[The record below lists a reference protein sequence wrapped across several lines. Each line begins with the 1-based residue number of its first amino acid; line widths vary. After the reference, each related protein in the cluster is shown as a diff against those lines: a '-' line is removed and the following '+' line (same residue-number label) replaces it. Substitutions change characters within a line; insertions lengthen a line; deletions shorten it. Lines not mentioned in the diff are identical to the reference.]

1 MHKKIIIIF
10 LNIIMVG
17 MLRAQPN
24 EAVLVDR
31 YGAIRAD
38 MVRDVCALIGVN
50 DTALLNKIGNES
62 LKSFKDNIK
71 NDTIRNIVNKAK
83 TLSGTDLDKYIE
95 SIRTTRRDLLY
106 AFSSYFPDKEIE
118 AGKVFEK
125 YFERIDVVTN
135 EFRPTEQPINEE
147 INTSSVQLLTSNKA
161 KQTKASTIKGINFI
175 NVLLWII
182 AALAIFAIV
191 YASIKRHRKKIV
203 PYKNKKDLNDSKLLN
218 NSLKKQQDFL
228 TISDTH
234 KETEQIRTD
243 IETNIQSD
251 GADIT
256 DEESND
262 VKVEIGGNSSAVDA
276 DKWIVVGASVQ
287 GNGHIDMEI
296 PCQDSHA
303 YEYLSDGWGIAI
315 VSDGAGSAK
324 LSHKGSTAIVSRT
337 MFHFKNLIAQKEW
350 ITKNIL
356 PSDGEWMRESYRVL
370 KQVYREIS
378 ALSQHLDCAPKDLSA
393 TVIVVIHSPQG
404 LLVVHVGDGRA
415 GYMDVNGSWHSL
427 ITPHKGEEANQT
439 IFMMSD
445 FWNIP
450 FYEMS
455 GVMVPE
461 SLVIQQPVSAFTLM
475 SDGCESTSWL
485 CNQYNEDTGKY
496 FDPNVPYAKFFN
508 DLLETLQSFHEDSI
522 PIEERQEKW
531 FNFIKSGNKSFVK
544 ETDDKTMIL
553 ALYKEYP

>member
-1 MHKKIIIIF
+1 
-10 LNIIMVG
+10 MVG
-17 MLRAQPN
+17 ILRAQPN

-71 NDTIRNIVNKAK
+71 NDTIKNIVDKAK
-83 TLSGTDLDKYIE
+83 SLNGTDLDKYIN
-95 SIRTTRRDLLY
+95 SILTTRRDLLY
-106 AFSSYFPDKEIE
+106 AFCSYYPDKEKE

-135 EFRPTEQPINEE
+135 EFRPTEKPIKEK
-147 INTSSVQLLTSNKA
+147 INTSPVQLFTQNKA
-161 KQTKASTIKGINFI
+161 KQTKASNNKKGINFI
-175 NVLLWII
+175 NILSWII
-182 AALAIFAIV
+182 AAIAIFAII
-191 YASIKRHRKKIV
+191 YALIKRHRKRIV
-203 PYKNKKDLNDSKLLN
+203 SYKNKRDLNDSRLLN
-218 NSLKKQQDFL
+218 NSLKKQQDVRAM
-228 TISDTH
+228 SDTN
-234 KETEQIRTD
+234 KETEQVTTD
-243 IETNIQSD
+243 FETNNQSD

-256 DEESND
+256 EEESND
-262 VKVEIGGNSSAVDA
+262 IKVEIGEISSAVDV

-287 GNGHIDMEI
+287 GNGHIDMEV

-324 LSHKGSTAIVSRT
+324 LSHKGSAAIVSRT

-350 ITKNIL
+350 IAKNLL
-356 PSDGEWMRESYRVL
+356 PSDGEWMRESYQVL
-370 KQVYREIS
+370 KQVHGDIR
-378 ALSQHLDCAPKDLSA
+378 ALSQHIECAPKDLSA

-415 GYMDVNGSWHSL
+415 GYMDINGSWHSL

-461 SLVIQQPVSAFTLM
+461 SIVIQQPVSAFTLM

-522 PIEERQEKW
+522 PIEERKEKW

-544 ETDDKTMIL
+544 EIDDKTMIL
-553 ALYKEYP
+553 ALYKE